1 MLKYIT
7 FINMANINK
16 NDIISK
22 IYYDK
27 SGYGSITTTYKDA
40 KQKEQSITLN
50 DVKEWFQKNIEQ
62 KKQLRGKNSFI
73 APHPYFEFQ
82 LDLFFIN
89 DIPNQKFKV
98 GMVLIDIFTRYSTVI
113 PIKSKQP
120 PDILAGVMEGMQKMK
135 GKPEIIYSDEEGSL
149 YKKQLKII
157 SKKREQSSTAQ
168 EDILILPNVLYAPT
182 KICYIK
188 GLKKMKRRKGQ
199 YTMDR
204 L

>member
-1 MLKYIT
+1 
-7 FINMANINK
+7 MANINK

-82 LDLFFIN
+82 LDVFFIN
-89 DIPNQKFKV
+89 DIPNQQFKV

-149 YKKQLKII
+149 YNK
-157 SKKREQSSTAQ
+157 TV
-168 EDILILPNVLYAPT
+168 EDYFKEEGIELYRTRGHPNLQNVLYAPT

-188 GLKKMKRRKGQ
+188 GLKKMKKKERTIYNG
-199 YTMDR
+199 
-204 L
+204 